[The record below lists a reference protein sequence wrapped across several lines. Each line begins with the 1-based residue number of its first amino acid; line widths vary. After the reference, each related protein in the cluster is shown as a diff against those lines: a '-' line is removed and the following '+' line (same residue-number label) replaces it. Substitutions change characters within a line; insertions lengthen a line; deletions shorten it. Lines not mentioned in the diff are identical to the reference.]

1 MKFLSFNILLVI
13 LAIANASTPTKKIST
28 EEGELKFHHENDVD
42 QIELDDWINEE
53 VYSKRSVQNHQHAIE
68 DEQPE
73 TKEPSLSWS
82 LWEKLSRIALSLC
95 KQIYFLIYDLSN

>member
-13 LAIANASTPTKKIST
+13 LAIANASTPTKKISA
-28 EEGELKFHHENDVD
+28 EEELKFHHENDVD

-68 DEQPE
+68 DEQTE

-95 KQIYFLIYDLSN
+95 KQTYFSIYDLSN

>member
-1 MKFLSFNILLVI
+1 MKFLSFNILIVI
-13 LAIANASTPTKKIST
+13 LTIVRASTPTKKVST
-28 EEGELKFHHENDVD
+28 EEEELKFHHHENDVD

-53 VYSKRSVQNHQHAIE
+53 VYSKRSVQNHQHVIE
-68 DEQPE
+68 NEQPE

-95 KQIYFLIYDLSN
+95 K